1 MKKLLAL
8 VLCLCMA
15 LSLVACTTTT
25 EPAESPSSS
34 STSGTGGA
42 DEPDSTTTEPMVYR
56 DLYSSEVTTLNYLIA
71 SQQWD
76 QQVAA
81 NVIDSL
87 VENDPYG
94 NIIPGLALSWENS
107 EDGLTWTFHLR
118 EGVKWYDYQGNE
130 IAEVTAN
137 DFVDALEYVMI
148 PEMEKNIKYISMK
161 LEENDRA
168 TKVRLMKVKD
178 MVLKDAHNFEE

>member
-1 MKKLLAL
+1 M
-8 VLCLCMA
+8 
-15 LSLVACTTTT
+15 
-25 EPAESPSSS
+25 
-34 STSGTGGA
+34 
-42 DEPDSTTTEPMVYR
+42 
-56 DLYSSEVTTLNYLIA
+56 
-71 SQQWD
+71 
-76 QQVAA
+76 AA

-137 DFVDALEYVMI
+137 DFVDALEYVMTAENESLTYSQVACI
-148 PEMEKNIKYISMK
+148 KNAEAFYNKEITDFAEVGVKALDDYT
-161 LEENDRA
+161 LEYTLEQP
-168 TKVRLMKVKD
+168 TPYFLSG
-178 MVLKDAHNFEE
+178 LTYTP

>member
-34 STSGTGGA
+34 STSSTGGA

-107 EDGLTWTFHLR
+107 ADGLTWTFHLR

-130 IAEVTAN
+130 IAEVTATTRRSRTLPRS
-137 DFVDALEYVMI
+137 ASRRWTTT
-148 PEMEKNIKYISMK
+148 PWSTPWSSP
-161 LEENDRA
+161 RPTSSPA
-168 TKVRLMKVKD
+168 
-178 MVLKDAHNFEE
+178 